1 MMAGQELFYNLVTRD
16 ALLIHSGVAHSLE
29 GPFDSREDAERAA
42 EVLVERLIKHDDQ
55 NGSRGLSNTTPATN

>member
-1 MMAGQELFYNLVTRD
+1 MIDQELFYNLVTRD

-42 EVLVERLIKHDDQ
+42 EVLVDRLQTHNEQ
-55 NGSRGLSNTTPATN
+55 NGSRELSVVTPTTK